1 MNIVT
6 SAHPFADL
14 LGLSVDSKQSG
25 KSTCS
30 IAFTERLLNPNN
42 VVHGGVIYSM
52 ADTGM
57 GGALMSLLGDG
68 QLCATIEIKI
78 MYLKPAGH
86 HDLVCNTEV
95 IKQGRR
101 VALLE
106 SEVFSG
112 GELIAKATGS
122 FAVFET

>member
-68 QLCATIEIKI
+68 QHCATIEIKM

-95 IKQGRR
+95 IKQWRR
-101 VALLE
+101 VAILE

>member
-25 KSTCS
+25 KSTCT

>member
-68 QLCATIEIKI
+68 QHCATIEIKM

>member
-68 QLCATIEIKI
+68 QHCATIEIKM

-101 VALLE
+101 VAILE

-112 GELIAKATGS
+112 GELIATATGS

>member
-68 QLCATIEIKI
+68 QLCATIEIKM

-86 HDLVCNTEV
+86 HDLVCNTQV

-101 VALLE
+101 VAILE
-106 SEVFSG
+106 SEVLSG

>member
-42 VVHGGVIYSM
+42 VVHGVVIYSM

-101 VALLE
+101 VAILE
-106 SEVFSG
+106 SEVLSG

>member
-14 LGLSVDSKQSG
+14 LGLSVDSKHSG

-68 QLCATIEIKI
+68 QHCATIEIKM

-101 VALLE
+101 VAILE

>member
-68 QLCATIEIKI
+68 QHCATIEIKM

-101 VALLE
+101 VAILE

-122 FAVFET
+122 FAVCET

>member
-68 QLCATIEIKI
+68 QHCATIEIKM

-101 VALLE
+101 VAILE

>member
-101 VALLE
+101 VAILE
-106 SEVFSG
+106 SEVLSG

>member
-101 VALLE
+101 VAILE

>member
-25 KSTCS
+25 TSTCS

>member
-68 QLCATIEIKI
+68 QLCATIEIKM

-101 VALLE
+101 VAILE

>member
-25 KSTCS
+25 TSTCS

-68 QLCATIEIKI
+68 QLCATIEIKM
-78 MYLKPAGH
+78 MYLNP
-86 HDLVCNTEV
+86 
-95 IKQGRR
+95 QG
-101 VALLE
+101 
-106 SEVFSG
+106 
-112 GELIAKATGS
+112 IMIS
-122 FAVFET
+122 FAILKSSSRGVEWRYSKVRFCPAAN

>member
-68 QLCATIEIKI
+68 QLCATIEIKM

-101 VALLE
+101 VAILE
-106 SEVFSG
+106 SEVLSG

>member
-68 QLCATIEIKI
+68 QHCATRNQNDVSK
-78 MYLKPAGH
+78 
-86 HDLVCNTEV
+86 T
-95 IKQGRR
+95 RR
-101 VALLE
+101 A
-106 SEVFSG
+106 S
-112 GELIAKATGS
+112 
-122 FAVFET
+122 

>member
-1 MNIVT
+1 MNTVT

-14 LGLSVDSKQSG
+14 LGLSVDSKQNG

-42 VVHGGVIYSM
+42 VVHGGVIYAL

-86 HDLVCNTEV
+86 YDLVCNTEV

-101 VALLE
+101 VAILE

-122 FAVFET
+122 FAVF

>member
-68 QLCATIEIKI
+68 QHCATIEIKM

-101 VALLE
+101 VAILE
-106 SEVFSG
+106 SEVLSG

>member
-106 SEVFSG
+106 SEVLSG

>member
-68 QLCATIEIKI
+68 QLCATIEIKM